1 MRILGR
7 QVPGLTELTASRV
20 IRTRMG
26 EAQIVVGTE
35 EASGA
40 LGYPKEEPFLAWKG
54 DLRNY
59 VPRFLHTCF
68 RPTDN
73 IRGAI

>member
-1 MRILGR
+1 MRILRR

-20 IRTRMG
+20 IRTRIG
-26 EAQIVVGTE
+26 EAQAVVGTE

-40 LGYPKEEPFLAWKG
+40 LGYPKEQAFLAWRW

-59 VPRFLHTCF
+59 APGFLI
-68 RPTDN
+68 PKE
-73 IRGAI
+73 